1 MKGRM
6 TKAMLLAAALAT
18 APGALAQKWETVRF
32 GVEGAYPP
40 FSYTQQDGT
49 LAGFDIDLAYALCE
63 EMQVK
68 CELVAQ
74 DWDGIIPALLA
85 RKYDAIIAAMAIT
98 EERKRTVDF
107 TDKYSKVPN
116 RFVVPN
122 SAPLSITPEGLKDKK
137 IGVQRATTH
146 DKYITD
152 NFGNDVNIVR
162 YGSTDEAY
170 LDLRS
175 GRVDAVLSDVLA
187 ISEGLLKKEGGNN
200 FSLVGPTITDS
211 RWFGEGSGIA
221 LRKQNSDLKAMLNKA
236 ITGLRENG
244 KYQEINAK
252 YFDFD
257 IYGE

>member
-1 MKGRM
+1 MK
-6 TKAMLLAAALAT
+6 KALLATWLLGAALFT
-18 APGALAQKWETVRF
+18 SQALAQQEKTVRF

-49 LAGFDIDLAYALCE
+49 LAGFDIDLAHALCQ
-63 EMQVK
+63 EMAVR

-74 DWDGIIPALLA
+74 DWDGIIPGLLA

-98 EERKRTVDF
+98 DERKRVVDF
-107 TDKYSKVPN
+107 TDKYSRVPN
-116 RFVVPN
+116 RFVMPAA
-122 SAPLSITPEGLKDKK
+122 STFAITPDNLKGKK

-146 DKYITD
+146 DKYLTD
-152 NFGNDVNIVR
+152 NYGRDIRLIR

-175 GRVDAVLSDVLA
+175 GRVDAVFSDVLA
-187 ISEGLLKKEGGNN
+187 IQEGFMKREGGED
-200 FSLVGPTITDS
+200 FVMQGPLVTDS
-211 RWFGEGSGIA
+211 RWFGKGSGIA
-221 LRKQNSDLKAMLNKA
+221 VRKQDARLKERLNQA
-236 ITGLRENG
+236 ILALRDNG
-244 KYQEINAK
+244 EYQKINAR

>member
-1 MKGRM
+1 MKKTLYASWLLGA
-6 TKAMLLAAALAT
+6 AMLTSPAIAE
-18 APGALAQKWETVRF
+18 QKETVRF

-49 LAGFDIDLAYALCE
+49 LAGFDIDLAHALCQ
-63 EMQVK
+63 EMAVK
-68 CELVAQ
+68 CKLVAQ
-74 DWDGIIPALLA
+74 DWDGIIPGLLA

-98 EERKRTVDF
+98 DERKRVIDF
-107 TDKYSKVPN
+107 TDKYSRVPN
-116 RFVVPN
+116 RFVMPAD
-122 SAPLSITPEGLKDKK
+122 SAFEIKAENLKDKK

-146 DKYITD
+146 DKYLTD
-152 NFGNDVNIVR
+152 NYGEDLRIIR

-175 GRVDAVLSDVLA
+175 GRVDAVFSDVLA
-187 ISEGLLKKEGGNN
+187 IQEGFMKRAGGED
-200 FSLVGPTITDS
+200 FVMQGPLVTDS

-221 LRKQNSDLKAMLNKA
+221 VRKQDTRLKERLNQA
-236 ITGLRENG
+236 ILALRQNG
-244 KYQEINAK
+244 EYQKINAR